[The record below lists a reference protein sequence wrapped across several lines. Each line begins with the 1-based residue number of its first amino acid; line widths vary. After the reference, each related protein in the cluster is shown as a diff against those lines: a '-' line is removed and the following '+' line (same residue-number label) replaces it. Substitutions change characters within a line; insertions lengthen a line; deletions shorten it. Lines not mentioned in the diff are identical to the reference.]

1 MLNKALFLD
10 FKEGDIE
17 QKYFDRLTK
26 LFNTYEL
33 SSKDNPKF
41 FDSLKD
47 TDVILAKMGAVV
59 DREIIDAAPNLKF
72 ITIPSTGFSS
82 IDISH
87 AREKNITVSNIGG
100 YSTESVAEFF
110 FAVLFAQVR
119 ELEKA
124 REQVK
129 NEDYSYDK
137 FMGTDLCG
145 KTLGVVGAGRIG
157 SRIIEIGL
165 GLGMK
170 VIYSSRSNKP
180 ELDAKGAVKKELVEV
195 LSQSDVVTLRLALNS
210 ETQGMISKEKI
221 ALLKKGCIF
230 VSLVP
235 PQIVDQEAVMER
247 AKNGDITFIF
257 DHSDDIDSALA
268 KRFLDTPNCIVYPPV
283 AFKTFEANMTKW
295 ETFISNIEMFE
306 KGTPQNVVN

>member
-59 DREIIDAAPNLKF
+59 DREIIDATPNLKF

-82 IDISH
+82 IDIAH

-119 ELEKA
+119 ELERA
-124 REQVK
+124 RQQAT

-165 GLGMK
+165 GLGMN
-170 VIYSSRSNKP
+170 VIYSSRSSKS
-180 ELDAKGAVKKELVEV
+180 ELDTKGAVKKELDEV
-195 LSQSDVVTLRLALNS
+195 LSQSDVVTLGLALNS
-210 ETQGMISKEKI
+210 ETEGMISKEKI

-247 AKNGDITFIF
+247 AKIGDITFIF

-268 KRFLDTPNCIVYPPV
+268 KRFLDTPNCIVYPPI